1 MSLVATTD
9 AHTPWGRLV
18 LEDVPEGTPTR
29 ILDAAMVR
37 FSEQG
42 ITSTTMSQL
51 AADVGIS
58 RVWLYRYF
66 GNRDAVV
73 AALLGREAKRFLDAL
88 VALIDPTTPVTEGVS
103 AAFEFAVVTLRGH
116 ELLQRVLTLE
126 PEVAAPFITSGIG
139 PMLQAAGRV
148 IASHLEQGASM
159 GPAEAS
165 VVSDAILRLVMSI
178 VVNNETEIDFDDPA
192 QRGAFIDH
200 IVPRL
205 VGRPLR
211 RPSRATG

>member
-1 MSLVATTD
+1 VTATDD

-18 LEDVPEGTPTR
+18 LEEAAEGTPTR
-29 ILDAAMVR
+29 ILDAAMER
-37 FSEQG
+37 FSAQG

-73 AALLGREAKRFLDAL
+73 AALLGREAKRFLDRL

-116 ELLQRVLTLE
+116 ELLQRVLALE

-139 PMLQAAGRV
+139 PMLQAASLV
-148 IASHLEQGASM
+148 IAAHLEQSAAM
-159 GPAEAS
+159 APVEAAA
-165 VVSDAILRLVMSI
+165 VSDAILRLVMSI
-178 VVNNETEIDFDDPA
+178 VVNNETQVDFDDA
-192 QRGAFIDH
+192 VQRRTFIDLV
-200 IVPRL
+200 VPRL
-205 VGRPLR
+205 VGEH
-211 RPSRATG
+211 G

>member
-1 MSLVATTD
+1 MATTDAD

-18 LEDVPEGTPTR
+18 LEEAAEGTPSR

-37 FSEQG
+37 FSQQG
-42 ITSTTMSQL
+42 IRSTTMSQL

-66 GNRDAVV
+66 SNRDAVV
-73 AALLGREAKRFLDAL
+73 AGLLGREAKRFIDAL
-88 VALIDPTTPVTEGVS
+88 VALIDPSVPVVKGV
-103 AAFEFAVVTLRGH
+103 ADAFEFAVVTLRGH

-148 IASHLEQGASM
+148 IAGHLEHSAGM
-159 GPAEAS
+159 DRDEANI
-165 VVSDAILRLVMSI
+165 VSDAILRLVMSI
-178 VVNNETEIDFDDPA
+178 VVNNETRVDFDDPE
-192 QRGAFIDH
+192 QRRAFIDR

-205 VGRPLR
+205 VGGAPEQD
-211 RPSRATG
+211 

>member
-1 MSLVATTD
+1 MALVGTTD

-18 LEDVPEGTPTR
+18 LEDAAEGTPTR

-66 GNRDAVV
+66 SNRDAVV

-88 VALIDPTTPVTEGVS
+88 VALIDPSVPVTEGVC
-103 AAFEFAVVTLRGH
+103 AAFEFSVVTLRGH
-116 ELLQRVLTLE
+116 ELLQKVLTLE

-139 PMLQAAGRV
+139 PMLHAAGVV

-159 GPAEAS
+159 EPSEAT

-178 VVNNETEIDFDDPA
+178 VVNNETQVDFDDPA
-192 QRGAFIDH
+192 QRRAFIDR

-205 VGRPLR
+205 VGPD
-211 RPSRATG
+211 A